1 MALACAGCGYDYNRC
16 ADGICKG
23 YCGIVEKEGIRVQGD
38 FRSEKI
44 GFKIRESQLMK
55 APYMLIIGDKEVQ
68 AGAVAVRTRK
78 GEDLGQMKVEEFL
91 NKVKKEIEERAA

>member
-1 MALACAGCGYDYNRC
+1 
-16 ADGICKG
+16 
-23 YCGIVEKEGIRVQGD
+23 
-38 FRSEKI
+38 
-44 GFKIRESQLMK
+44 MK